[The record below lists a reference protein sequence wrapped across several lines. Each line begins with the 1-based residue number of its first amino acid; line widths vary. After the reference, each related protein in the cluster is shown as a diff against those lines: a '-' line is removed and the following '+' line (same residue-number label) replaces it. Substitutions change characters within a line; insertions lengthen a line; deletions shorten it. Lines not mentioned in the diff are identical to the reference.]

1 MCCCFFP
8 PLDSFMSCGLNFNVI
23 VPKQHF
29 QATTS
34 PCCGSDEGEECRPW
48 HSGNRRGEP
57 RRPHLPYVI
66 FAEVIRG
73 EEEVQGIWERYNE
86 VFFFFFFP
94 FSSFFFGWGFCLDLL
109 RPRFARTPFFSPHT
123 RPPRALLR
131 TATRGSTERRD
142 PKEDKRRGGER
153 RGATLWL
160 R

>member
-1 MCCCFFP
+1 MCCFFFP

-29 QATTS
+29 QATTI
-34 PCCGSDEGEECRPW
+34 PCCGSDEGDECRPW

-86 VFFFFFFP
+86 VFFFFFP
-94 FSSFFFGWGFCLDLL
+94 SPHFSLGGVFVSIYCGHVL
-109 RPRFARTPFFSPHT
+109 RARHFSPPT
-123 RPPRALLR
+123 PAPPVRFYAQRHGARLSGEIPKR
-131 TATRGSTERRD
+131 T
-142 PKEDKRRGGER
+142 KEEAESVEGPRSG
-153 RGATLWL
+153 
-160 R
+160 

>member
-29 QATTS
+29 QATTI
-34 PCCGSDEGEECRPW
+34 PCCGSDEGDECRPW

-86 VFFFFFFP
+86 VFFFFFP

-123 RPPRALLR
+123 RPPVRFYAQRHGARLSGEIPKR
-131 TATRGSTERRD
+131 T
-142 PKEDKRRGGER
+142 KEEAESVEGPRSG
-153 RGATLWL
+153 
-160 R
+160 